1 MARKHLSMDRRAYL
15 KTVGASGAVVL
26 TSTAGCLGGDGG
38 GGGGEIVAGT
48 APGFPP
54 FEMKEG
60 GELVGFDIDL
70 LEAVVGEVDYELAE
84 WNEFEFSSLIP
95 ALQNDNIDVIAA
107 AMTITE
113 DRDETIDFSNPYY
126 AANQAILV
134 ADGSDFAPGSLS
146 DLEGRTIG
154 AQKGTTGEEVVMSQL
169 IDEGLVSEG
178 DYNSYDNYVL
188 SIEDL
193 INGNIE
199 AVVLDTPTANSFA
212 DERDVSIAFTYET
225 GEQYG
230 FGIRDGEAQL
240 QSALNTGLQ
249 SIRDSGTYDEIATK
263 WDLTAD
269 S

>member
-26 TSTAGCLGGDGG
+26 TSTAGCLGGGGG
-38 GGGGEIVAGT
+38 GGGGEITAGT

-70 LEAVVGEVDYELAE
+70 LEAVVGQIGYELAE

-95 ALQNDNIDVIAA
+95 ALQNNNIDVIAA

-113 DRDETIDFSNPYY
+113 DRDETIDFTNPYY

-134 ADGSDFAPGSLS
+134 ADGSDFAPESLS
-146 DLEGRTIG
+146 DLEGRSVG
-154 AQKGTTGEEVVMSQL
+154 AQKGTTGEEVVQSQL
-169 IDEGLVSEG
+169 IDEGMVSEG

-193 INGNIE
+193 ENGNID
-199 AVVLDTPTANSFA
+199 AVVLDTPTANTFA

-225 GEQYG
+225 GEEYG
-230 FGIRDGEAQL
+230 FGIRESEDDL
-240 QSALNTGLQ
+240 QTSLNTGLQ
-249 SIRDSGTYDEIATK
+249 AVRDSGRYDEIVTK
-263 WDLTAD
+263 WDLAPD